1 MAKANDDKVGCLW
14 VQVREYDG
22 TSLHFKDQPKHKVG
36 IKHLYHLS
44 RISKGC
50 NPTYTATSASD
61 AA

>member
-22 TSLHFKDQPKHKVG
+22 ISLHFKDQPEHKVG
-36 IKHLYHLS
+36 IKYLYHLS
-44 RISKGC
+44 RIQRVVT
-50 NPTYTATSASD
+50 PLTQLLQQSD